1 MQINHAEPN
10 LVPLLD
16 LVLQLVM
23 FFMAC
28 TNFAR
33 ENISEVVKLPLAQSA
48 RPIEEDELKQTRLFL
63 NIEENGDM
71 RVRPIIDSAGTQWFG
86 EGRVNGK
93 MAFQNKD
100 QGSPE
105 AAIRRSNLDFYF
117 TKVHDILADN
127 AARDLRLGA
136 YKQLSEADRDKVN
149 KDVGD
154 KTIIVL
160 RAHQMADYGDIY
172 DILTRSKKAGFTR
185 MQLRATMDTK

>member
-33 ENISEVVKLPLAQSA
+33 ENISETVKLPLAQSA

-71 RVRPIIDSAGTQWFG
+71 RVRPIVDAAGTQWFA
-86 EGRVNGK
+86 EGRVTGK
-93 MAFQNKD
+93 VAFQKKD
-100 QGSPE
+100 EGSPE
-105 AAIRRSNLDFYF
+105 AVMRRNNLDFYF
-117 TKVHDILADN
+117 GKVHDILADH
-127 AARDLRLGA
+127 AARDLRLGS
-136 YKQLSEADRDKVN
+136 YQKLSEADKEKVN
-149 KDVGD
+149 KEVAD
-154 KTIIVL
+154 KTIVVL
-160 RAHQMADYGDIY
+160 RAHQMADYGDVY
-172 DILTRSKKAGFTR
+172 DILTRSKKVGFTR